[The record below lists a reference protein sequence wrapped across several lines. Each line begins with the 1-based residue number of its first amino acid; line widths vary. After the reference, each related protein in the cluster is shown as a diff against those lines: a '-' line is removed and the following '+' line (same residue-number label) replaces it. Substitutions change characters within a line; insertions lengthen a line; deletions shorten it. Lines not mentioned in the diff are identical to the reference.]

1 MPEVWMVNQY
11 AVTPDLPGGTR
22 HYDLGVELAKRGF
35 TVKIFA
41 SDTNLAVRRR
51 TKLKSGQRY
60 MIERRDGVEFVWIR
74 SAEYDRND
82 WRRVWHMVSFA
93 LGFLRVG
100 SRVSQASRP
109 QVVIGSSP
117 HPFAALSARL
127 LAVRREARFVLEV
140 RDLWPQALV
149 DMGGIAETHPGIR
162 VMRILER
169 YLYRSA
175 DTIIALTP
183 GSLEYLS
190 KHGISED
197 RTALIPNGVHPGNF
211 RSTLPRDVARAK
223 YAMQEFTIVYTGAH
237 GPANSLHTVL
247 EAAKLLVGEPVEFVL
262 VGDGPSKEAIIR
274 EAAETGIRNVRFLN
288 PVAKDEIP
296 TLLSAADVGLITLRN
311 AKAFEYA
318 VSPNK
323 LFDYMGAGLP
333 VICCIP
339 GEMGRLI
346 SEAKAG
352 IACPPENPEALA
364 GAVKRLL
371 EAPASERER
380 MGSNGREFVMRNF
393 NREVLAEKLA
403 GVVAGNQR

>member
-35 TVKIFA
+35 TVRVFA

-51 TKLKSGQRY
+51 TKLQSGQRY
-60 MIERRDGVEFVWIR
+60 MVENRDGVEFVWVR

-82 WRRVWHMVSFA
+82 WRRVWNMLSFA
-93 LGFLRVG
+93 VGFLTIG
-100 SRVSQASRP
+100 SRLSRASRP

-117 HPFAALSARL
+117 HPFAALSARF
-127 LAVRREARFVLEV
+127 LAARMGARFILEI

-149 DMGGIAETHPGIR
+149 DMGGIAETHPAIR
-162 VMRILER
+162 LMRVLER

-175 DTIIALTP
+175 HTIIALTP
-183 GSLEYLS
+183 GSLQYLR
-190 KHGISED
+190 KHGIAEE
-197 RTALIPNGVHPGNF
+197 RTALIPNGVHLGNF
-211 RSTLPRDVARAK
+211 RPILPRGAARAK
-223 YAMQEFTIVYTGAH
+223 YLMHGFTIVYTGAH

-247 EAAKLLVGEPVEFVL
+247 EAAKLLDGESVEFLL
-262 VGDGPSKEAIIR
+262 VGDGPSKEALMR
-274 EAAETGIRNVRFLN
+274 RATETGARNVSFLN

-296 TLLSAADVGLITLRN
+296 TLLSAADAGLITLKN
-311 AKAFEYA
+311 ARAFEYA

-339 GEMGRLI
+339 GEMGRLV
-346 SEAKAG
+346 SEAGAG
-352 IACPPENPEALA
+352 ITCPPESPEALA
-364 GAVKRLL
+364 EAVRQLL
-371 EAPASERER
+371 EAPQAERER
-380 MGSNGREFVMRNF
+380 MGSNGTEFVTRKF
-393 NREVLAEKLA
+393 NREVLAEALA
-403 GVVAGNQR
+403 HIVAGDHL